1 MQKLIDIGPYKST
14 TWLYRT
20 SRFIYLFSYGREFE
34 HMQGFI
40 KHTGTLIHIDYHV
53 DMPLSTEK
61 ILEEASQL
69 AVSEGNNLWIISTK
83 WKLSNNYD
91 KQTDN

>member
-1 MQKLIDIGPYKST
+1 
-14 TWLYRT
+14 
-20 SRFIYLFSYGREFE
+20 
-34 HMQGFI
+34 MQGFI

-83 WKLSNNYD
+83 IK
-91 KQTDN
+91 